1 MDKKYKRTKKTL
13 LELFSRESL
22 VHMCMN
28 TSVTLLVLNH
38 ILITFKSIHLISFI
52 YDCFNNIGFFLF
64 FFLRNAHCRIIFKIS
79 SNRSLFMQRMIL
91 HITTRLRVNSAK
103 YVLLKIR
110 MVNRKTLKL
119 FCFPSTLDAGRTE
132 SAIPIYLQ

>member
-13 LELFSRESL
+13 LELLSREPP

-28 TSVTLLVLNH
+28 TSVTLLVSNH
-38 ILITFKSIHLISFI
+38 ILIIFKSIHLISFI
-52 YDCFNNIGFFLF
+52 YDCFNNIV

-79 SNRSLFMQRMIL
+79 LNRSLFMRRMIL
-91 HITTRLRVNSAK
+91 YITTRLRVNSAK
-103 YVLLKIR
+103 YVPLKIR

-119 FCFPSTLDAGRTE
+119 FCFPSTLNAGRTE
-132 SAIPIYLQ
+132 FAIPIYLQ